1 MIRHQLGYV
10 VGDHGIY
17 KWWFAA
23 LDMKL
28 ISIASELG
36 FGWRKRLT
44 KQTMLVSEQYVELY
58 PVPGQLQFRE
68 RQPCQVGSQVGS

>member
-1 MIRHQLGYV
+1 
-10 VGDHGIY
+10 
-17 KWWFAA
+17 
-23 LDMKL
+23 MKL

-36 FGWRKRLT
+36 FGWRQRLA
-44 KQTMLVSEQYVELY
+44 KQTILVSEQYVELY